1 MSLDFQVNNTILS
14 IVEDSLNKLGA
25 SATFCGEGM
34 FMRLVRS
41 RIDPKLLNFVNT
53 PPTEIFPEKK
63 IYLSEWIDEYLR
75 EELPDSYSIGCSSG
89 GIFDIVTIHA
99 YPNSK
104 PEWCFKVLHNRV
116 LPKPTSLPML
126 SQVWYKDG
134 KVSMSK
140 TLHEIMIGKKSVLR
154 CKQSDDVFSLYS
166 SVINF
171 SDDPDGFSFNLRA
184 APGIEVK
191 PKKTTNKTKPKPSN
205 SYDDFFEIH
214 PSIPVTHYYTGT
226 NITASVHVPPQ
237 VWATPEPVPAPPPQ
251 DDSDLS
257 LDGTW

>member
-1 MSLDFQVNNTILS
+1 
-14 IVEDSLNKLGA
+14 
-25 SATFCGEGM
+25 
-34 FMRLVRS
+34 MRLVKS
-41 RIDPKLLNFVNT
+41 RIDPKLLNFFNT

-89 GIFDIVTIHA
+89 GIYDIVTIHTD
-99 YPNSK
+99 PNSK
-104 PEWCFKVLHNRV
+104 PEWCFKVIYSRV

-134 KVSMSK
+134 KVTVSK
-140 TLHEIMIGKKSVLR
+140 TLHEIMTGKKSVFR
-154 CKQSDDVFSLYS
+154 SRQYDDVFSLYS

-171 SDDPDGFSFNLRA
+171 SNDPDGFSFNLRA
-184 APGIEVK
+184 APGTEVK

-205 SYDDFFEIH
+205 PHDEFFEMYQT
-214 PSIPVTHYYTGT
+214 IPVTNSIMNYNVT
-226 NITASVHVPPQ
+226 NVALGQPYATASVHVPPQ
-237 VWATPEPVPAPPPQ
+237 VWSIPEPVPAPPPQ